1 MRPEPVEGASDKL
14 RPQPLGWYEDSIRSR
29 LTLGST
35 AAHRALIADQ
45 PVLRDKQDHVALA
58 T

>member
-1 MRPEPVEGASDKL
+1 MRPEPVEGAFDKAQDAAA
-14 RPQPLGWYEDSIRSR
+14 RWYEASIRGL

-45 PVLRDKQDHVALA
+45 PALRGD
-58 T
+58 